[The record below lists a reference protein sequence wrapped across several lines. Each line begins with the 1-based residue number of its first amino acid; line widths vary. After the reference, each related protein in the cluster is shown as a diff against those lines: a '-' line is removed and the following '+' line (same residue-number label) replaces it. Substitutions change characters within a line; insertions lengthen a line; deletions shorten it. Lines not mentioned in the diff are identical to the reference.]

1 VLLIDDR
8 VPPYRPPADERA
20 VWEPNLRNCAWF
32 AATIALFT
40 AGFLT
45 AGFASFVLLCL
56 ALACGAH
63 AITRVLPYGEG
74 LREHRQ

>member
-8 VPPYRPPADERA
+8 VPPLREPRDERR

-32 AATIALFT
+32 AVTIVLFT
-40 AGFLT
+40 AAFVVS
-45 AGFASFVLLCL
+45 GFASFVLLC
-56 ALACGAH
+56 AAIGTGAH

-74 LREHRQ
+74 LREYHQ